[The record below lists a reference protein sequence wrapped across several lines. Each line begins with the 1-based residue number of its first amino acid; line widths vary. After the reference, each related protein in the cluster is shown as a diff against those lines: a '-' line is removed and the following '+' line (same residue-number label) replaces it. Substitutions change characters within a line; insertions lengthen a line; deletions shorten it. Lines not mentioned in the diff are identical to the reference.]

1 MYIYHVKKHLQNC
14 ISKKDVD
21 NMIDL
26 IQNYKL
32 IGVEYS
38 YLIVFYL
45 LLIQVKITNYVLR
58 AAVIIQN
65 PFNCY

>member
-1 MYIYHVKKHLQNC
+1 MVSVREI
-14 ISKKDVD
+14 VD
-21 NMIDL
+21 NMIHL
-26 IQNYKL
+26 IQNHKL